1 MQIVNLYRYEDESG
15 VVTITPT
22 PKTETDTP
30 SRLRLIADDGMILTD
45 GHIKTPVVDITLD
58 SLENWREVTEAEKEQ
73 AEKVTEIIGDE

>member
-30 SRLRLIADDGMILTD
+30 SRLRLIADEGMILTD
-45 GHIKTPVVDITLD
+45 GNTKTPVVDITLD
-58 SLENWREVTEAEKEQ
+58 SADNWHEVTEEEKEQ
-73 AEKVTEIIGDE
+73 AEILGETM